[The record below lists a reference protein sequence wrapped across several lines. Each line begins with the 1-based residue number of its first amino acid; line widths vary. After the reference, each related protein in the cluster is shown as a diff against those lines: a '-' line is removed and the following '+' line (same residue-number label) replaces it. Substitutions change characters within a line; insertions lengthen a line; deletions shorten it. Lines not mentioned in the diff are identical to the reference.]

1 MRGAFPEHISK
12 QGGERDRFGNKVLLA
27 GYYYNGRNANSYFAA
42 VYEHTND
49 DLSIEG
55 EIKLTA
61 VSEEF
66 FEDNGRLTT
75 NTILISHSR
84 LNEAFY
90 DHTAMTL
97 RNTQK
102 AVGIMISDD
111 CDLWIYPTKTYIM
124 LGKEKNV
131 RSLKLPYH

>member
-1 MRGAFPEHISK
+1 MKNLAKEYRLPETTTQEALEGSWSTVIN
-12 QGGERDRFGNKVLLA
+12 FGKKVLLA

-66 FEDNGRLTT
+66 FEDNGHAL
-75 NTILISHSR
+75 
-84 LNEAFY
+84 AW
-90 DHTAMTL
+90 AM
-97 RNTQK
+97 N
-102 AVGIMISDD
+102 
-111 CDLWIYPTKTYIM
+111 
-124 LGKEKNV
+124 
-131 RSLKLPYH
+131 H